1 VTVRDVTDHRFREGD
16 LVKVASLNDKLMFCI
31 IGFKTTAKGD
41 KIAILKGLYNQDL
54 IIEKP
59 ITEAISRHLT
69 NGYAADYVCATSSS
83 GRSPRPG
90 SDAWLPWVFLRNGR
104 H

>member
-1 VTVRDVTDHRFREGD
+1 LGRRDVVTVRDVTDHRFREGD
-16 LVKVASLNDKLMFCI
+16 LVKVASLNDNMMFCI

-59 ITEAISRHLT
+59 ITELT
-69 NGYAADYVCATSSS
+69 NLLIRGQ
-83 GRSPRPG
+83 
-90 SDAWLPWVFLRNGR
+90 L
-104 H
+104 

>member
-1 VTVRDVTDHRFREGD
+1 MTVRDVTDHRFREGD

-59 ITEAISRHLT
+59 ITDLT
-69 NGYAADYVCATSSS
+69 NLLIRGQRYCKV
-83 GRSPRPG
+83 
-90 SDAWLPWVFLRNGR
+90 
-104 H
+104 